1 MAELT
6 SAQIVEKDLQYYLP
20 TFKRFPIA
28 IAKGKGSKVWDADG
42 NEYLDALSGI
52 AVNNLGHSH
61 PAVVEAIQKQ
71 AEKVLHVSNFY
82 TTEPQARLAEALC
95 TASGMASA
103 FFTNSGAESVEG
115 AVKFARKLAHS
126 RGRGGTVIAFEK
138 AFHGRT
144 LATIAMGKKKMQR
157 GFEPI
162 PAGFDI
168 VPWQDMEAL
177 QSAVSK
183 DTAAIIIE
191 PVQGE
196 GGVFPVDADFLK
208 ELRQFCTD
216 QDIVLIFDEV
226 QCGMGRVGHLFA
238 KDCYDVQPDIITL
251 AKGLGGGAP
260 IGAILANQAVTDVI
274 DFGDHGTT
282 FGGNPLVCAAALA
295 TLNELNNPDLL
306 KRVRQ
311 KGEYL
316 RKAFEN
322 RQDPRIKE
330 IRVMGLMVGIE
341 FEFDTGPLVQ
351 KMMELGVLANSTAES
366 VLRLLPPLTI
376 SEDELQTVI
385 NTVFQALDQLEDDE

>member
-196 GGVFPVDADFLK
+196 GGVFPVDADVLK

-226 QCGMGRVGHLFA
+226 QCGMGRVGRLFA